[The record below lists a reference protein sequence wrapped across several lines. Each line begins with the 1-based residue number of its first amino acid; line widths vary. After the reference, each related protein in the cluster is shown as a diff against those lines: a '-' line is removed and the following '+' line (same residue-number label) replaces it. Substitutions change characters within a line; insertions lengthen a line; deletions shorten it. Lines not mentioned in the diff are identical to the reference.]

1 MYGRDVFVI
10 PELFRQLDHHEII
23 ERRLRGRSRGYT
35 APSGGGARGSGGGGG
50 GARVQWQQGVGAGV
64 AEDDALELSISE
76 LFIFSFVRFAVE
88 SSKTGG
94 RSASLARRGSR
105 VGGGGGSA
113 SSGIS
118 ANGAIPYSS
127 YSVRGVYEKIFQSIT
142 TELLTYFVLIIIIL

>member
-10 PELFRQLDHHEII
+10 PELFRHLDHHEII

-35 APSGGGARGSGGGGG
+35 APSGGGGGGG

-127 YSVRGVYEKIFQSIT
+127 YSVRGYISI
-142 TELLTYFVLIIIIL
+142 YYD